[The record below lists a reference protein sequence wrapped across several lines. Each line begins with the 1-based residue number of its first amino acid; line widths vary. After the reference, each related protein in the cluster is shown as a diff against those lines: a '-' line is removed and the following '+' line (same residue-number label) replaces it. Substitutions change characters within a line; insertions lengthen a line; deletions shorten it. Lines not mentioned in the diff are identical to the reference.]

1 MQDTVQRLSRKG
13 PLTPSATEGSHSGVK
28 WIYQTS
34 AKHTC
39 PEDTETLSGLI
50 NTWTSTDIKPGLPV
64 RLRPTDEHLPRK
76 SQLTS
81 GQATSTDATALSLQL
96 SYPGLPSTPQAPQAG
111 ITTLTHLEPV
121 HQFQGLAV
129 ILVSLQ
135 DDIGQLVDDD
145 VQGSLLLNRPA
156 EVQLQG
162 ENNTG
167 EELQYLSPP
176 L

>member
-1 MQDTVQRLSRKG
+1 MQDTVQKLSRKG
-13 PLTPSATEGSHSGVK
+13 PLTPSATEGSHPGVK
-28 WIYQTS
+28 WIYQIS

-64 RLRPTDEHLPRK
+64 RLRPTAEHLPRK

-111 ITTLTHLEPV
+111 ITTLTWNLCTSSRDWLSFWSASRMTSVNLWMMTSRGPC
-121 HQFQGLAV
+121 
-129 ILVSLQ
+129 SS
-135 DDIGQLVDDD
+135 IGRLRFSCKVRTTQEK
-145 VQGSLLLNRPA
+145 SF
-156 EVQLQG
+156 
-162 ENNTG
+162 
-167 EELQYLSPP
+167 SI
-176 L
+176 